1 MKMTP
6 KQMARYKEKQL
17 KEQLEKLEEELEQEK
32 AGREFSEEQSTRA
45 IKDLIEENTRLRTLL
60 YNSLDLLKTNSGIDD
75 VDLSIE
81 DTDLLDELGMTIEE
95 YDDIIGE

>member
-1 MKMTP
+1 MDY
-6 KQMARYKEKQL
+6 KQMAVYKEKQL
-17 KEQLEKLEEELEQEK
+17 KEQLEKLKEELEQEK
-32 AGREFSEEQSTRA
+32 AGRDYLEEQTTKT
-45 IKDLIEENTRLRTLL
+45 IKDLKAENIRLKTLL

>member
-1 MKMTP
+1 MDY
-6 KQMARYKEKQL
+6 KQMAVYKERQL
-17 KEQLEKLEEELEQEK
+17 KEKLEKLEEELEQVK
-32 AGREFSEEQSTRA
+32 AGREFSEEQSTKT
-45 IKDLIEENTRLRTLL
+45 IKDLIEENTRLKTLL

>member
-1 MKMTP
+1 MDY
-6 KQMARYKEKQL
+6 KQMAVYKEIQL
-17 KEQLEKLEEELEQEK
+17 KEQLEKLKEELKQEK
-32 AGREFSEEQSTRA
+32 EGRDYLEEQTTKT
-45 IKDLIEENTRLRTLL
+45 IKDLKAENIRLKTLL

>member
-1 MKMTP
+1 MDY
-6 KQMARYKEKQL
+6 KQMAVYKEKQL
-17 KEQLEKLEEELEQEK
+17 KEQLEKLKEELEQEK
-32 AGREFSEEQSTRA
+32 AGRDYLEEQTTKT
-45 IKDLIEENTRLRTLL
+45 IKDLKAENIRLKTLL
-60 YNSLDLLKTNSGIDD
+60 YNSLDLLKTDSGIDD

>member
-1 MKMTP
+1 MDY
-6 KQMARYKEKQL
+6 KQMAVYKERQL
-17 KEQLEKLEEELEQEK
+17 KEKLEKLEEELEQEK
-32 AGREFSEEQSTRA
+32 AGRESSEEQSTKT
-45 IKDLIEENTRLRTLL
+45 INELNEENKRLRTLL
-60 YNSLDLLKTNSGIDD
+60 YNSLDLLKINSGIDD

>member
-1 MKMTP
+1 MDY
-6 KQMARYKEKQL
+6 KQIGVYKERQL
-17 KEQLEKLEEELEQEK
+17 KEKLEKLEEELEQEK
-32 AGREFSEEQSTRA
+32 AGREFSEEQSTKT
-45 IKDLIEENTRLRTLL
+45 INELNEENKRLRTLL

>member
-1 MKMTP
+1 MDY
-6 KQMARYKEKQL
+6 KQMAVYKEKQL
-17 KEQLEKLEEELEQEK
+17 KEQLEKLKEEVEQEK
-32 AGREFSEEQSTRA
+32 AGRDYLEEQTTKT
-45 IKDLIEENTRLRTLL
+45 IKDLKAENIRLKTLL